1 MAVSL
6 SMRIPELSIDRYDRL
21 MVGLELDANPPVGS
35 ILHIATESVGG
46 INISEVWQ
54 TAESAESFVE
64 QRLRD
69 ALKEVGVTDALS
81 YRIEP
86 LHNMFA
92 PNMDMIE
99 RIGAVSLPASAALRL
114 SPRRALL
121 PGCRP
126 YTSRPCST
134 RSPNG
139 SRRRWGISAA
149 PSGRTRT
156 PSTRRCARFAS
167 RLLEADVNFQ
177 VVKDFVAGVKE
188 EALGEDI
195 LKGLDA
201 GQQVVK
207 LVHDRLTALMGS
219 GDSQL
224 AFGRPRP

>member
-69 ALKEVGVTDALS
+69 ALKGVGVTDALS

-92 PNMDMIE
+92 ANMDMIE
-99 RIGAVSLPASAALRL
+99 RIGAVSLPASAAR
-114 SPRRALL
+114 
-121 PGCRP
+121 
-126 YTSRPCST
+126 
-134 RSPNG
+134 
-139 SRRRWGISAA
+139 
-149 PSGRTRT
+149 
-156 PSTRRCARFAS
+156 
-167 RLLEADVNFQ
+167 
-177 VVKDFVAGVKE
+177 
-188 EALGEDI
+188 
-195 LKGLDA
+195 
-201 GQQVVK
+201 
-207 LVHDRLTALMGS
+207 TALAS
-219 GDSQL
+219 
-224 AFGRPRP
+224 